1 MATPSSGR
9 SSCGAGAHR
18 LLLAAVALLAAF
30 VAQPAPLA
38 AQSLEVG
45 GWLGWNRSSEITTD
59 ITICTAVGCGPS
71 ATMPHRWRQA
81 PAGAVSLRAAPHP
94 RFALRAELA
103 VVPKGYP
110 PPTHP
115 YVTSTYLELPVAA
128 ELTWL
133 RLRTADVTALAG
145 IAPARLIACTVSAD
159 TVDGFRQREC
169 GEEWRD
175 GRVLGPQERDLG
187 VLLGLGLRRPV
198 AGGSA
203 TLELRHVHGVM
214 DSAPWESGRTLNRT
228 VTLIGGYALA
238 VGRR

>member
-1 MATPSSGR
+1 MSPRTI
-9 SSCGAGAHR
+9 R
-18 LLLAAVALLAAF
+18 LLF
-30 VAQPAPLA
+30 VVLTTVSGPLA

-45 GWLGWNRSSEITTD
+45 GWLGWNGSSEVTTD
-59 ITICTAVGCGPS
+59 IMICTAVGCGPG
-71 ATMPHRWRQA
+71 AMMPHRWRQA
-81 PAGAVSLRAAPHP
+81 LAGALGARVELHP
-94 RFALRAELA
+94 RVALRAEMA

-115 YVTSTYLELPVAA
+115 YVTSTYLEAPMGV

-133 RLRTADVTALAG
+133 RLRAADVTALAG

-159 TVDGFRQREC
+159 TVDGFQQTAC
-169 GEEWRD
+169 GEEWWD

-187 VLLGLGLRRPV
+187 VVVGIGLRRPV

-214 DSAPWESGRTLNRT
+214 DSAPWENGRTLNRT
-228 VTLIGGYALA
+228 LTLIAGYA
-238 VGRR
+238 VMVNRR